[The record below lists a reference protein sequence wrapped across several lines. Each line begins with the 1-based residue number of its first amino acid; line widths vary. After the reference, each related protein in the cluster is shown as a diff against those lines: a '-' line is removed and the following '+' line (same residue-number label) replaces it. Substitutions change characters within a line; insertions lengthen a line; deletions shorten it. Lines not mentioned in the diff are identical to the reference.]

1 MNVPPADQY
10 QAAAAAA
17 TMPTAPGPRKA
28 WLADLAAAVHAEAA
42 CKTRPLDEFV
52 VPLAGRA
59 DVRRHVRT
67 AAAICDQCPVST
79 PCLTLG
85 ICRSS
90 GSEFGIYGGHSPEA
104 VRVIAR
110 TARTGQRALV
120 SRWLTG

>member
-1 MNVPPADQY
+1 MNVPPADQH
-10 QAAAAAA
+10 QAAAVAA
-17 TMPTAPGPRKA
+17 TMPAAPNLRAA
-28 WLADLAAAVHAEAA
+28 WLAELAAAVHAEAA

-59 DVRRHVRT
+59 DVARHVRT
-67 AAAICDQCPVST
+67 AATICDQCPVST

-110 TARTGQRALV
+110 TARAGTHTLV